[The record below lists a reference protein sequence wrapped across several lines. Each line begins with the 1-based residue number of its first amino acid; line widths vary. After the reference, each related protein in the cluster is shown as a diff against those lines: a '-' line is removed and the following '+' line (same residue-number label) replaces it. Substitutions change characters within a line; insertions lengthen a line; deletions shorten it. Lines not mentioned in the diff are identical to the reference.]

1 MNLGLNEI
9 FAVIDKVKSAE
20 LEGFEYSDVDMKI
33 KIKNCGGKAM
43 GRSFSS
49 GMQMTGAEMDTLKT
63 NMQGSS
69 MAKEYTEGEHSG
81 SSYMAG
87 AEELYSGA
95 SYAERAYQEAKFAE
109 NGNAET
115 VHMDTERTAAETIVV
130 ESPMVGTF
138 YAAPSEG
145 AEPFVSVG
153 KNVKKGQIIGIIE
166 AMKLMNEI
174 EATADGIVEEILV
187 ENETLVEFGQPL
199 LKIRKEG

>member
-69 MAKEYTEGEHSG
+69 MARCRGIIFRGIICRKSIPGGKIYRKRKCRDSTYGYRAHSG
-81 SSYMAG
+81 
-87 AEELYSGA
+87 
-95 SYAERAYQEAKFAE
+95 
-109 NGNAET
+109 
-115 VHMDTERTAAETIVV
+115 
-130 ESPMVGTF
+130 
-138 YAAPSEG
+138 
-145 AEPFVSVG
+145 
-153 KNVKKGQIIGIIE
+153 
-166 AMKLMNEI
+166 
-174 EATADGIVEEILV
+174 
-187 ENETLVEFGQPL
+187 
-199 LKIRKEG
+199 